1 MLQMRKTDSEQVFP
15 TDLELGSGR
24 AKHRTW
30 CPLLLSGLDT
40 ESGWPL
46 ATTMS
51 ALLEHSYAMVLSLN
65 SSLLSLCPELAESI
79 SVVKCLD
86 NSILGV
92 TGSFF

>member
-30 CPLLLSGLDT
+30 CPLLLSVLDT

-46 ATTMS
+46 